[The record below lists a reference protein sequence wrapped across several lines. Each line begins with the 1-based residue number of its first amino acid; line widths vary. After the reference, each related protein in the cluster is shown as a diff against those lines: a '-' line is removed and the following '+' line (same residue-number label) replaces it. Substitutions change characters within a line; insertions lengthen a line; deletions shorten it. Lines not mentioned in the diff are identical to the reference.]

1 MSEGPLT
8 ELVAI
13 GAQNIDLITDDP
25 KSSIFQDP
33 ITKITNFSKASFA
46 IHHKGKADWG
56 STVKFNIERKGD
68 LLSTIYLVL
77 NLPSISIADIKTN
90 DASKKNQLSSDLRVA
105 WTNILGY
112 AAIEKATISI
122 GGQPIDEQS
131 GEFMQLISDM
141 HDDWNRFFMLG
152 HDGIMNK
159 PSTQIDSQTIYVPL
173 KFWFTQNINKA
184 LPLIALQHHKV
195 EIEIKIRK
203 FEELVNVFRVVKDE
217 SGSTTLIHSN
227 EKLKKKSIKNSH
239 LDCTYIYLSPE
250 ERKLMAEKEHKLL
263 ITQSQERKYNVRNKT
278 VELDFNH
285 LVKEIFFFI
294 QPKQN
299 LDEGEIFNFSGK
311 LNFPPAKFN
320 DLKYQ
325 NTSNSTNL
333 KTNQIPPVDIL
344 EKNTPGITKIN
355 LASDLWD
362 DIPQTHYLKR
372 ARILLNGRERVQWK
386 DHKYFYY
393 VQPYENFKNPNKH
406 HYYTYSFSANS
417 RSLGNYGGC
426 NFSRIDNAQL
436 QLEFN
441 TPITKR
447 VSRNSN
453 SEVTIGDISDGILS
467 VYAHN
472 FNFLIIKGGMAG
484 LQFNN

>member
-13 GAQNIDLITDDP
+13 GAQNVDLITEDP
-25 KSSIFQDP
+25 KASIFQDP
-33 ITKITNFSKASFA
+33 INKITNFSKASFA
-46 IHHKGKADWG
+46 IYNKGKADWG

-68 LLSTIYLVL
+68 LLSTAYLVL
-77 NLPSISIADIKTN
+77 NLPSIGVEDINTN
-90 DASKKNQLSSDLRVA
+90 IPALKNPLTSDLRVI
-105 WTNILGY
+105 WSNVLGY
-112 AAIEKATISI
+112 AAIEKASISI
-122 GGQPIDEQS
+122 GGQLIDEQA

-141 HDDWNRFFMLG
+141 HDDWNRFYMLG
-152 HDGIMNK
+152 HDGVMNR
-159 PSTQIDSQTIYVPL
+159 PSTHIESQTIYIPL

-195 EIEIKIRK
+195 EIEIKIRN
-203 FEELVNVFRVVKDE
+203 FEKLVNVLKVVKDE
-217 SGSTTLIHSN
+217 SGSTTLIHTN
-227 EKLKKKSIKNSH
+227 YNLKKKSIKNSH

-250 ERKLMAEKEHKLL
+250 ERKVIAEKEHKLL
-263 ITQSQERKYNVRNKT
+263 ITQTQERKYNIRNNSI
-278 VELDFNH
+278 ELDFNH
-285 LVKEIFFFI
+285 LVKEIFFFV

-299 LDEGEIFNFSGK
+299 LDEGELFNFSGK
-311 LNFPPAKFN
+311 LNYPPSKFN
-320 DLKYQ
+320 DAKFQ
-325 NTSNSTNL
+325 NTSN
-333 KTNQIPPVDIL
+333 KTNYKTDETNPKDIL
-344 EKNTPGITKIN
+344 EINSSMKKIN
-355 LASDLWD
+355 ISKDLWD
-362 DIPQTHYLKR
+362 EIPARHYLKR
-372 ARILLNGRERVQWK
+372 ARILLNGSERVQWK

-393 VQPYENFKNPNKH
+393 VQPYENFKNPNSH

-441 TPITKR
+441 KPVTKKVSR
-447 VSRNSN
+447 VSDSTV
-453 SEVTIGDISDGILS
+453 EVGNNSDGILS

-472 FNFLIIKGGMAG
+472 FNYLIIKGGMAG